1 MDEQP
6 QNNRPSIP
14 TWVWIIGVFAIILG
28 LNLFL
33 SGRFNGPDQSS
44 LQDFFALVRN
54 GDADVI
60 VVTGDKLEA
69 KNGEETVA
77 VAYKSADD
85 SLTETLEYYGV
96 TETALAEEGVDLVV
110 RDQSTWNN
118 LFSIVLT
125 LGPLLL
131 LIWIFSRGFRQMQGG
146 GGNSIF
152 GFGRSRAKNLNDGDR
167 PTVTFDDVAGVEE
180 AKLETAE
187 VVQFLREP
195 EKFVQVGARIPKGVL
210 MIGPPGTG
218 KTLLARAIAGE
229 AGVPFFHISG
239 SEFVEMFVGVGASR
253 VRDLF
258 DKAKQA
264 APSIVFVDEIDAV
277 GRQRGAGMGGGND
290 EREQTLN
297 QILVEMDGFDN
308 DTNII
313 VIAATN
319 RADVLDPALLRP
331 GRFDRKVHVGLPDMR
346 GRESILKVHA
356 RGKPIGKDVELKDYA
371 RLTAGFSGADLENL
385 LNEAA
390 IFAARRDKRTIN
402 AVEFQDA
409 FDRIAMGPEK
419 KHNVMTEEDKETVAF
434 HEAGHAVVSYF
445 LPYTDP
451 VQKITI
457 VPRGQAGGYV
467 LSLPDDRMLMSR
479 EHYED
484 RICMAL
490 GGRAAEEIFLGRVT
504 TGASNDLQQ
513 ATRMAKMMIMK
524 WGMSPKLGLPIY
536 GSDYVDPFLGRDYG
550 MGGRD
555 YSEEA
560 AQIIDE
566 EVKSILDENYQRAKK
581 IIQENAPQ
589 MEKMVERLREIETLD
604 RPMFEALMQGVAEE
618 DIIVEETPAALPEAT
633 PIVDTAVP
641 TNGHT
646 EVEEVEVESD
656 STETVEEAP
665 ETPAED
671 SVEEPTSLD

>member
-6 QNNRPSIP
+6 SNNRPSIP

-28 LNLFL
+28 LQLFL
-33 SGRFNGPDQSS
+33 SGRFNGPEQTS
-44 LQDFFALVRN
+44 LQDFFSAIKS
-54 GDADVI
+54 GAADVI
-60 VVTGDKLEA
+60 LVTGDRLEA

-77 VAYKSADD
+77 IAYKSSDD
-85 SLTETLEYYGV
+85 SLTETLEYYNV
-96 TETALAEEGVDLVV
+96 TEEALEEEGVQLVV
-110 RDQSTWNN
+110 RDQSTWNSI
-118 LFSIVLT
+118 FSIVIT

-167 PTVTFDDVAGVEE
+167 PTVTFDDVAGVDE
-180 AKLETAE
+180 AKMETAE

-195 EKFVQVGARIPKGVL
+195 EKFIQVGARIPKGVL

-308 DTNII
+308 ETNII

-331 GRFDRKVHVGLPDMR
+331 GRFDRKVEVGLPDLG
-346 GRESILKVHA
+346 GREAILKVHA

-402 AVEFQDA
+402 TLEFQDA
-409 FDRIAMGPEK
+409 FDRIAIGPEK
-419 KHNVMTEEDKETVAF
+419 KNSVMSEEDKETLAF

-457 VPRGQAGGYV
+457 VPRGRAGGYV
-467 LSLPDDRMLMSR
+467 LTLPEDRLVNSR
-479 EHYED
+479 DHYED

-490 GGRAAEEIFLGRVT
+490 GGRAAEEIFLGRIT
-504 TGASNDLQQ
+504 TGASNDLEQS
-513 ATRMAKMMIMK
+513 TRMAKMMVMK
-524 WGMSPKLGLPIY
+524 WGMSEKLGLPIY
-536 GSDYVDPFLGRDYG
+536 GNDSPDPFLGRSYG

-560 AQIIDE
+560 AQTIDE
-566 EVKSILDENYQRAKK
+566 EVKDILHRNYQRAMK
-581 IIQENAPQ
+581 IIRDNSPQ
-589 MEKMVERLREIETLD
+589 MERMVERLREVETLD
-604 RPMFEALMQGVAEE
+604 RPTFEALMQNLPDPSLEVAQITDVVVEEDDVVAE
-618 DIIVEETPAALPEAT
+618 
-633 PIVDTAVP
+633 TAVS
-641 TNGHT
+641 TNGHNEIEEIV
-646 EVEEVEVESD
+646 EVEEVEEI
-656 STETVEEAP
+656 ET
-665 ETPAED
+665 
-671 SVEEPTSLD
+671 SLEEPPSTD

>member
-44 LQDFFALVRN
+44 LQDFFALVKN

-60 VVTGDKLEA
+60 IVTGDKLEA

-96 TETALAEEGVDLVV
+96 TEAALSEEGVDLVV

-210 MIGPPGTG
+210 MVGPPGTG

-277 GRQRGAGMGGGND
+277 GRQRGAGLGGGND

-308 DTNII
+308 DTNVI

-331 GRFDRKVHVGLPDMR
+331 GRFDRKVHVGLPDLR
-346 GRESILKVHA
+346 GREAILKVHA
-356 RGKPIGKDVELKDYA
+356 RGKPIGKDVDMRDYA

-402 AVEFQDA
+402 SVEFQDA

-524 WGMSPKLGLPIY
+524 WGMSDKLGLPIY
-536 GSDYVDPFLGRDYG
+536 GSDNIDPFLGRDYG

-566 EVKSILDENYQRAKK
+566 EVKMILDVNYQRAKK
-581 IIQENAPQ
+581 IITDNASQ
-589 MEKMVERLREIETLD
+589 MERMVERLREVETLD
-604 RPMFEALMQGVAEE
+604 RPMFEALMQGIEE
-618 DIIVEETPAALPEAT
+618 DVVVETEAEAPTLPEAT
-633 PIVDTAVP
+633 KLPDTAVP
-641 TNGHT
+641 TNGHA
-646 EVEEVEVESD
+646 
-656 STETVEEAP
+656 EA
-665 ETPAED
+665 EID
-671 SVEEPTSLD
+671 VEPTSADEPPTEESMEEPSSTD